1 MLNTVLEMK
10 KGPMIYLL
18 ALSMAAAIFI
28 STTELSSAQ
37 STRER
42 LTAIEKQLNA
52 IQRRVFTPGSRFQSG
67 DNNGGSNNV
76 TAAPID
82 IPVGAEGA
90 LIAEINIRISELET
104 QLRQLTGQVEE
115 ANFKTDAMTRKL
127 DTMEKDYEFR
137 FGEIE
142 QAGGNAV
149 GGLPIAGTIS
159 DGVGAV
165 GGAAGLPP
173 IVDAPSA
180 GSTPKQQYDFAYG
193 LVSNAEYEQ
202 AEFSFLE
209 FLGAHPE
216 DDLAGNAQYWLG
228 QTYYARGNYADA
240 TRTFLEGMSKYP
252 ESPKAPAYLLKVG
265 MSLNLLGEKSE
276 ACEVYRELNAR
287 FPSSSENTRMRP
299 AEERKAGC
307 S

>member
-18 ALSMAAAIFI
+18 ALSIAALIFI

-37 STRER
+37 STRAR

-52 IQRRVFTPGSRFQSG
+52 IQRQVFTPGSRFQSG
-67 DNNGGSNNV
+67 DNSDAGSNV
-76 TAAPID
+76 IAAPVN

-90 LIAEINIRISELET
+90 MIAEINIRISELEM
-104 QLRQLTGQVEE
+104 QLRQLTGQIEE
-115 ANFKTDAMTRKL
+115 ANFKTDAMSRKL
-127 DTMEKDYEFR
+127 ETMEKDYEFR

-142 QAGGNAV
+142 QAGGNNGV
-149 GGLPIAGTIS
+149 GVPVAS
-159 DGVGAV
+159 GVGAV
-165 GGAAGLPP
+165 GGAAPGLPP

-180 GSTPKQQYDFAYG
+180 ASTPKQQYDFAYG
-193 LVSNAEYEQ
+193 LVSNAQYEQ
-202 AEFSFLE
+202 AELSFLE

-216 DDLAGNAQYWLG
+216 DALAGNAQYWLG

>member
-1 MLNTVLEMK
+1 MLNKVLS
-10 KGPMIYLL
+10 IILT
-18 ALSMAAAIFI
+18 LSIGMVILI
-28 STTELSSAQ
+28 SATDSSSAQ

-67 DNNGGSNNV
+67 DDNSSSGAPTAANTSGGS
-76 TAAPID
+76 
-82 IPVGAEGA
+82 EGV

-104 QLRQLTGQVEE
+104 QLRQMTGQLEE
-115 ANFKTDAMTRKL
+115 ANFKVTNLSRQL
-127 DTMEKDYEFR
+127 ETMQKDYEFR
-137 FGEIE
+137 FTELE
-142 QAGGNAV
+142 RGGGSMPAIGSV
-149 GGLPIAGTIS
+149 SVPTT
-159 DGVGAV
+159 GAP
-165 GGAAGLPP
+165 AA
-173 IVDAPSA
+173 A
-180 GSTPKQQYDFAYG
+180 STPKEKYDYAYS
-193 LVSNAEYEQ
+193 LVSNAQYDQ
-202 AEFSFLE
+202 AEASFLD
-209 FLGAHPE
+209 FLREYPQDA
-216 DDLAGNAQYWLG
+216 LAGNAQYWLG

-287 FPSSSENTRMRP
+287 FPDSSENTRMRP